1 MTDGPGPPAL
11 TPGQFV
17 QSLERG
23 LAVIRSF
30 DAANPEMTLS
40 DVAARSALSR
50 ATARRFLLTL
60 VELGYVR
67 TDGKR
72 FALTARVL
80 ELGYAYLSSLT
91 LPEIAQPHLETLSAT
106 VHESSSA
113 SVLDGT
119 DVVYVARVPVKRIM
133 TVSITLGTRLP
144 AFATAMGRAILGHLD
159 DAKRE
164 RTLERVVLR
173 PFTERTIVSMP
184 ALRAELERVRRQGW
198 AVVDQELELG
208 LRSLAVPIRDSAG
221 HPLAAINVT
230 GVADTLG
237 AEALPAPDVAAQRMV
252 RVCLPHLLDAAAA
265 IERDLRAAVALSP

>member
-265 IERDLRAAVALSP
+265 IERDLRAAGGA

>member
-164 RTLERVVLR
+164 RTLERRCGRNSSGYVARAGRWSIRNSSWGCAPLPYRSGTARGTPLR
-173 PFTERTIVSMP
+173 QSM
-184 ALRAELERVRRQGW
+184 
-198 AVVDQELELG
+198 
-208 LRSLAVPIRDSAG
+208 
-221 HPLAAINVT
+221 
-230 GVADTLG
+230 
-237 AEALPAPDVAAQRMV
+237 
-252 RVCLPHLLDAAAA
+252 
-265 IERDLRAAVALSP
+265 

>member
-1 MTDGPGPPAL
+1 MTDGPGTPAL

-265 IERDLRAAVALSP
+265 IERDLRAAGGA

>member
-265 IERDLRAAVALSP
+265 IERDLRAARGA